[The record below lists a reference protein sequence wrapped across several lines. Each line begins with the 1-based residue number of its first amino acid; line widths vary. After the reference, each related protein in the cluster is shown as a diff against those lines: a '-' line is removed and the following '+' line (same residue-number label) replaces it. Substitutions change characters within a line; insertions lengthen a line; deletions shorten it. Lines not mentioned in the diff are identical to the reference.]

1 MANKATTVIARFMLV
16 LLAIFMLLQ
25 VVLFGAFW
33 WLHSTPGQRFLQ
45 AQIATAMEG
54 SGYSLQLGGI
64 GYRPFN
70 AVAVKD
76 IVLTDDAGGRIAIDS
91 ATLRVGLAP
100 MLRQTLLFTLNI
112 GAVSFVPSTQE
123 TPPVQDKPSDTMAAF
138 SVPDIYF
145 KSIVLRSFKIGK
157 IVSGS
162 DVVAEDVSAAGRI
175 DLSDKISARLAVT
188 MADSAHAS
196 ISTEFDPRALHVNV
210 NDILA
215 DVYGIKISGKGQAD
229 LGDGGKADIALTA
242 QADDL
247 SKLADGVTGQA
258 QASLNVTGNTF
269 SPDIVANGLVTLTGE
284 NGRDLTPINLN
295 LSAKN
300 IAKNLKADLSATT
313 SYQRHA
319 IKASVQAEQSG
330 EWLSLQKIIVSLPG
344 ISINGGL
351 KIQTATQ
358 NMNGQ
363 IKLGL
368 NNLSLLMPDVSPEY
382 MPNGRIDI
390 SFKDNDII
398 TKGNLKLAGRN
409 IAVNGNTVLSLP
421 DSLVTIRS
429 LRMTDGERG
438 SLQLNGTYGF
448 ADPVKAD
455 IKAALR
461 SFQLPLEGPLQGA
474 VSGDLTL
481 AQNADAY
488 KLSGVLKPDRL
499 DITIPEKFGS
509 NIPTLNVI
517 RPGQKRIAAPD
528 FLELVE
534 TEISIVAPKRIFVRG
549 WGLDA
554 EFGGTISVNGHL
566 NDPQVNGTFSSI
578 RGRFEEFG
586 KRFTI
591 DHADLRFQGSVP
603 PSPYLDIK
611 AVINADG
618 TEAAVLLTGS
628 AAKPEIGFSSVPSL
642 PKDEVLSRI
651 LFGRDMRKLSP
662 FEAIQLA
669 DTLRRFSGEGGSS
682 GFNPLSAFRNAIG
695 LDDFRVDQ
703 DDSGQTTVGAG
714 KYISDKVYVE
724 LKKGSGDDTGAASVN
739 IDVTRNIKLQSE
751 IGQSRGAGG
760 GVSWQWDY

>member
-1 MANKATTVIARFMLV
+1 MANKATTVIARFLLV
-16 LLAIFMLLQ
+16 LLAVFMLLQ

-45 AQIATAMEG
+45 AQIGAAMEG

-70 AVAVKD
+70 AVALKD
-76 IVLTDDAGGRIAIDS
+76 LVLTDDAGGRITIDS

-100 MLRQTLLFTLNI
+100 MLRRTLLFSLNI
-112 GAVSFVPSTQE
+112 GAVSFVSSTQE
-123 TPPVQDKPSDTMAAF
+123 PPVVKEKPAEAMKPFAL
-138 SVPDIYF
+138 PDIYF
-145 KSIVLRSFKIGK
+145 TSIVLRSFKIGK
-157 IVSGS
+157 IISGP
-162 DVVAEDVSAAGRI
+162 DIVAEDVSAAGRI
-175 DLSDKISARLAVT
+175 NMSDKVSARLAVT
-188 MADSAHAS
+188 MADSAYAS
-196 ISTEFDPRALHVNV
+196 LSAEFDPQALRVDIQ
-210 NDILA
+210 DILA
-215 DVYGIKISGKGQAD
+215 DIYSIKVSGKGQAG
-229 LGDGGKADIALTA
+229 LGDDGTTDIVLTA

-247 SKLADGVTGQA
+247 SNVAEGVTGKA
-258 QASLNVTGNTF
+258 EASLNVSGNTF
-269 SPDIVANGLVTLTGE
+269 SPDITANSVVTLSGDA
-284 NGRDLTPINLN
+284 GRDLAPVHLK
-295 LSAKN
+295 LSAKD
-300 IAKNLKADLSATT
+300 IAEHLKADLSATT

-319 IKASVQAEQSG
+319 IKASLQAIQSG
-330 EWLSLQKIIVSLPG
+330 DALSLQKIAVSLPG

-351 KIQTATQ
+351 DIKTATQ

-363 IKLGL
+363 IKIGL

-382 MPNGRIDI
+382 MPNGRIDV
-390 SFKDNDII
+390 SFKNTDII
-398 TKGNLKLAGRN
+398 TKGNLRLAGRN
-409 IAVNGNTVLSLP
+409 IALNGNTSLSLP

-429 LRMTDGERG
+429 FRVTDGDRG
-438 SLQLNGTYGF
+438 SLQLSGSYRF
-448 ADPVKAD
+448 ADPVTAD

-461 SFQLPLEGPLQGA
+461 SFQLPIEGPLQGA
-474 VSGDLTL
+474 VSGDLALT
-481 AQNADAY
+481 QNADAY
-488 KLSGVLKPDRL
+488 KLSGVVKPDRL
-499 DITIPEKFGS
+499 DIAIPEKFGS

-517 RPGQKRIAAPD
+517 RPGQKHIAAPD

-554 EFGGTISVNGHL
+554 EFGGTISVTGHL
-566 NDPQVNGTFSSI
+566 NDPQVNGTFSSL

-611 AVINADG
+611 AVIDTDG

-682 GFNPLSAFRNAIG
+682 GFNPLNAFRNAIG